1 MVSVKRPAVLKE
13 SGLPQ
18 GLPVKAWVSDS
29 VLNVVVAPFQTGE
42 AQEGWSPAAREV
54 QARTLCHPNQQEGE
68 QTKPEEGEPPC
79 GWLPPAQV
87 SCSQTW
93 SISDCIKWVFRRWAD
108 GPMEDRA
115 HVQTKQEGPSPPSFV
130 HNSHKSV
137 ITQRDTSRKNGE
149 KKTFKQFRAKE
160 SVSAL
165 QRISFWRHWPPLQTA
180 RI

>member
-42 AQEGWSPAAREV
+42 AQEGWSPAERGRFR
-54 QARTLCHPNQQEGE
+54 RTLCHPNQQEGE
-68 QTKPEEGEPPC
+68 QTKPEEDEPPC

-93 SISDCIKWVFRRWAD
+93 SISDCIKCVFRRWAD

-115 HVQTKQEGPSPPSFV
+115 QVQTKQGGPSPPSFV

-137 ITQRDTSRKNGE
+137 ITQRDTSHKNGE
-149 KKTFKQFRAKE
+149 KRLLNNLGPKRA
-160 SVSAL
+160 SVHYEEFPSEDTD
-165 QRISFWRHWPPLQTA
+165 PLQTA
-180 RI
+180 QI